1 MISKSNVLFVQS
13 KRFCVCHRF
22 VQSSSRPFDVETL
35 RNQKTLQNYFPQD
48 SYEQRTIKRLFKG
61 VTNGNRASLAE
72 AITLVES
79 SHETKKFMSQILLQM
94 VLRTLDQ
101 ENSTVKNNELHP
113 STTLRIGITG
123 PPGAGKSTFIETFG
137 MYLSD
142 KLSLKVSVL
151 AVDPSS
157 SRTGGSLLGDKTR
170 MPELSTQPNAY
181 VRPSPSRGEL
191 GGVAR
196 NTIEALLLC
205 EGAGYD
211 VTIVETVGV
220 GQSEVRVADMTDLF
234 VLIIPPAGGDE
245 LQGLKRGVIESCDMV
260 LVNKSDGDLLPAAR
274 RIQTEY
280 VSALK
285 FIPRKH
291 KEWRPRVKRVSA
303 KQNEGIQEVWKTMLN
318 FHETMMKSG
327 RFFELRKQQKHIWM
341 WNHIQSNILS
351 QFKQTMSINKQLPL
365 VNQLV
370 ENDEITPGMAADVL
384 IKSFF
389 KS

>member
-1 MISKSNVLFVQS
+1 MLKTSAILINFKRLCVISRCFT
-13 KRFCVCHRF
+13 
-22 VQSSSRPFDVETL
+22 SRPFDVQTL
-35 RNQKTLQNYFPQD
+35 SDQQKLKNYFQKE
-48 SYEQRTIKRLFKG
+48 SFEQRTIERLFEG
-61 VTNGNRASLAE
+61 VRNGNRACLAE

-79 SHETKKFMSQILLQM
+79 SNETKKFMSQILLQM
-94 VLRTLDQ
+94 VLGTMKQD
-101 ENSTVKNNELHP
+101 NVSKPDNTLHP
-113 STTLRIGITG
+113 TTTLRIGITG

-137 MYLSD
+137 MYLA
-142 KLSLKVSVL
+142 KELGLKVAVL

-170 MPELSTQPNAY
+170 MTELSTEPNAY
-181 VRPSPSRGEL
+181 VRPSPSKGEL

-196 NTIEALLLC
+196 NTMEALLFC

-211 VTIVETVGV
+211 VTIIETVGV

-245 LQGLKRGVIESCDMV
+245 LQGLKRGVIESCDLV
-260 LVNKSDGDLLPAAR
+260 LVSKADGDLLPAAR

-291 KEWRPRVKRVSA
+291 KEWRPRVKRVSS
-303 KQNEGIQEVWKTMLN
+303 KQKEGIADVWKKMLE
-318 FHETMMKSG
+318 FHETMMDTEK
-327 RFFELRKQQKHIWM
+327 FFDSRKLQKQIWM
-341 WNHIQSNILS
+341 WNHIQSNILLK
-351 QFKQTMSINKQLPL
+351 FKQNKEINEQLPF
-365 VNQLV
+365 VNKLIK
-370 ENDEITPGMAADVL
+370 NDEITPGMAADIL

-389 KS
+389 KE